1 MCVRGARA
9 EKTSRDMAEFQRW
22 VASRKVFIPIKEIVQ
37 TWDAAEAFE
46 ALTDE
51 FIKDESDTMGFTLPM
66 KAAFGAMRQALN
78 RPHSACD
85 GGDECA

>member
-1 MCVRGARA
+1 M
-9 EKTSRDMAEFQRW
+9 
-22 VASRKVFIPIKEIVQ
+22 FIPIKEIVQ

-51 FIKDESDTMGFTLPM
+51 FIKDQGGVKGYTVEVKTALD
-66 KAAFGAMRQALN
+66 AMRQSLN
-78 RPHSACD
+78 RPHSACG